1 MLNILKGVK
10 FAQDDSTGDVY
21 AVDCVD
27 GPKKLTGGSGSGGG
41 AAWDAVILCETDNI
55 EILENFTYT
64 SGNYENIANKLAA
77 KQPANVAVILYAA
90 SGGDEA
96 VYQCVAAHVQFFN
109 TAEQIGILLYAQ
121 QVSGSLPLILSP
133 DGTITKGE

>member
-27 GPKKLTGGSGSGGG
+27 GPKKLTGGSSGGG
-41 AAWDAVILCETDNI
+41 AAWDAVLLCETNNA
-55 EILENFTYT
+55 EILENFTYAYG
-64 SGNYENIANKLAA
+64 SYGNIANKLAA
-77 KQPANVAVILYAA
+77 KQPANVSVMVYVA
-90 SGGDEA
+90 SAGEYA
-96 VYQCVAAHVQFFN
+96 VYQSAATHVQLFN
-109 TAEQIGILLYAQ
+109 TAEQIGIMLYAQ
-121 QVSGSLPLILSP
+121 QVSGGLALVLLP